1 MVSLLDSIGRGFA
14 REPMNRASTSSPLLL
29 ALALTGCAQLLDL
42 PDTVE
47 CGSDD
52 ACTTAEAPCVQ
63 GECID
68 GTCAFTVLPEG
79 TVVSELDAGDCQRQV
94 CRADGT
100 AEVQADASDL
110 PVDPTAGDCQ
120 APACTD
126 QGTVEDRPAEDP
138 PTDDAAGDCQRPA
151 CSDGMVVSAADDAD
165 LAEDTVPG
173 DCSAPGCDDGSVV
186 TVPSPS
192 DTPTTDLPGDC
203 LAPVC
208 GAAGQEPDDAD
219 VPTSDCGSCDG
230 GVIVP
235 WAEAGADCYTGDPTT
250 LDVGECQGGTW
261 TCVDNVQTCEGQ
273 RLPEQEACGPG
284 ANGIDEDC
292 DAEIDED
299 GPGCACTL
307 GESQPCYTGPGGTLG
322 IGTCSAGTSAC
333 MQVGNGNEFGACVGD
348 VLPAQC
354 DSCLDALDEDCANG
368 PATCSGSHVFS
379 RFINN
384 VDNVTAA
391 DMVALPNGELLLF
404 AQFFGSVVIG
414 GVTYSS
420 AGSNDL
426 ALVRYDSE
434 GNPISAQIYGGTGN
448 EFAVQ
453 LVLENDGYIAVA
465 TLGDGSAEDF
475 GGGATFVGDGS
486 GLNEGDTVMVKFD
499 FNHNLV
505 WKKILGGVDNERP
518 HSAARMPDNGI
529 VVLGTFEG
537 TVNFG
542 GSNLTAS
549 GSSDLF
555 VARFDA
561 NGDHLWSS
569 RYGGTGVD
577 VAGSTFPTIAASS
590 SGAIHFVFTTT
601 ATTVPFG
608 ATTFTNA
615 GGRDGLLVKLLA
627 NGNVA
632 WVRAWQSSSDEAVDA
647 VTVLDDDSV
656 WTAGRFG
663 SAVNVD
669 GVAGTD
675 FSPTGTG
682 EDLLLVRYDTN
693 GNLLMG
699 KSFNGTDYATVRRLS
714 RGTDASLLLAGSF
727 GGTLF
732 TESNATPSNGS
743 SDAMLLKLRAANGD
757 LVWAKKHGGTGI
769 DEFVSASSFGC
780 GDIVAT
786 ARYTAPASFGGA
798 NLPYTG
804 STALTN
810 NLAFAK
816 YRQ

>member
-1 MVSLLDSIGRGFA
+1 VGS
-14 REPMNRASTSSPLLL
+14 EP
-29 ALALTGCAQLLDL
+29 
-42 PDTVE
+42 
-47 CGSDD
+47 DD
-52 ACTTAEAPCVQ
+52 
-63 GECID
+63 
-68 GTCAFTVLPEG
+68 
-79 TVVSELDAGDCQRQV
+79 
-94 CRADGT
+94 
-100 AEVQADASDL
+100 
-110 PVDPTAGDCQ
+110 
-120 APACTD
+120 
-126 QGTVEDRPAEDP
+126 EDRPED
-138 PTDDAAGDCQRPA
+138 TTSGDCTSPA
-151 CSDGMVVSAADDAD
+151 CVGGAVVDA
-165 LAEDTVPG
+165 PN
-173 DCSAPGCDDGSVV
+173 PN
-186 TVPSPS
+186 
-192 DTPTTDLPGDC
+192 DTPGVDVEGDC

-208 GAAGQEPDDAD
+208 GAAGQEPDDEDA
-219 VPTSDCGSCDG
+219 PTSGCGTCSN
-230 GVIVP
+230 GVVVE
-235 WAEAGADCYTGDPTT
+235 WQEEGAACYTGDPTT
-250 LDVGECQGGTW
+250 LDVGLCEDGTW
-261 TCVDNVQTCEGQ
+261 VCVDNVRTCSGQ
-273 RLPEQEACGPG
+273 VLPGQEACGPG
-284 ANGIDEDC
+284 ANGINEDC
-292 DAEIDED
+292 DGETDED

-322 IGTCSAGTSAC
+322 VGTCSAGTSSC

-354 DSCLDALDEDCANG
+354 DSCLDGLDEDCANG
-368 PATCSGSHVFS
+368 AATCTGSHVFS

-391 DMVALPNGELLLF
+391 DMVALPNGELLLL

-420 AGSNDL
+420 SGSNDL
-426 ALVRYDSE
+426 ALVRYDSD
-434 GNPISAQIYGGTGN
+434 GNPIGAQIYGGTGN

-453 LVLENDGYIAVA
+453 LVLENDGYVVVA

-486 GLNEGDTVMVKFD
+486 GLNEGDTVLVKFD

-505 WKKILGGVDNERP
+505 WKKLLGGVDNERAF
-518 HSAARMPDNGI
+518 SAARMPDNGV

-561 NGDHLWSS
+561 DGDHLWSS
-569 RYGGTGVD
+569 RYGGSGVD
-577 VAGSTFPTIAASS
+577 VASTTLPAIAAGS
-590 SGAIHFVFTTT
+590 SGAIYFVFSTT
-601 ATTVPFG
+601 ATTIPFG

-627 NGNVA
+627 NGTVS
-632 WVRAWQSSSDEAVDA
+632 WMRAWQSSADEAVDA
-647 VTVLDDDSV
+647 VVVLDDDSV
-656 WTAGRFG
+656 WTAGRFT

-693 GNLLMG
+693 GSLMMG
-699 KSFNGTDYATVRRLS
+699 KAFNGTDYSTVRRLS
-714 RGTDASLLLAGSF
+714 RGTDASLILAGSF

-757 LVWAKKHGGTGI
+757 LIWAKKHGGTGL
-769 DEFVSASSFGC
+769 DEFVSSFSFGC

-786 ARYTAPASFGGA
+786 ARYTAAASFGGA
-798 NLPYTG
+798 TLPYTG